1 MSCARHQALKSAAFV
16 VVMLTLPSFSQSCP
30 AAGRRPARSIAHWT
44 SRAGAS
50 ARRCTGASA
59 AGAAGALGLLV
70 VCGLLVA
77 FGGTTAK
84 WHPASVMPPMTAAT
98 ARPERAVIL
107 LMPAFH
113 PPQSF
118 PLALCVPYGG
128 PERAGYALDMK
139 EKFS

>member
-1 MSCARHQALKSAAFV
+1 
-16 VVMLTLPSFSQSCP
+16 MLTLPAFSQSCP

-50 ARRCTGASA
+50 ARRCTGASTA
-59 AGAAGALGLLV
+59 GGAGARARAVGVAGARGLPV
-70 VCGLLVA
+70 VCALLVA